1 MDRSSADQ
9 RKQKSQLET
18 SIEQPPKEQTL
29 DDQKAKEPARAS
41 KNLSVQTKSPLQDQK
56 NKPSSNV
63 KPNKSA
69 EKSKKKE
76 STKPPKT
83 GKNPPKT
90 PKKQSTKNIE
100 INMQES
106 IGRSRP
112 DQNEFNPES
121 GTNQMDD
128 QIQEQPLD
136 QSTINQVKSENQLH
150 KQENIKHEDG

>member
-1 MDRSSADQ
+1 
-9 RKQKSQLET
+9 
-18 SIEQPPKEQTL
+18 
-29 DDQKAKEPARAS
+29 
-41 KNLSVQTKSPLQDQK
+41 
-56 NKPSSNV
+56 
-63 KPNKSA
+63 
-69 EKSKKKE
+69 
-76 STKPPKT
+76 
-83 GKNPPKT
+83 
-90 PKKQSTKNIE
+90 
-100 INMQES
+100 MQES

>member
-1 MDRSSADQ
+1 MND
-9 RKQKSQLET
+9 QKS
-18 SIEQPPKEQTL
+18 
-29 DDQKAKEPARAS
+29 KEPARAS

-63 KPNKSA
+63 KQNKSA

-76 STKPPKT
+76 STKLPKT

-90 PKKQSTKNIE
+90 QKKQSTKNIE
-100 INMQES
+100 INMQGS
-106 IGRSRP
+106 IARSRP

-121 GTNQMDD
+121 GTNQ
-128 QIQEQPLD
+128 IQEQPLH
-136 QSTINQVKSENQLH
+136 QQTINQVKSENQLH